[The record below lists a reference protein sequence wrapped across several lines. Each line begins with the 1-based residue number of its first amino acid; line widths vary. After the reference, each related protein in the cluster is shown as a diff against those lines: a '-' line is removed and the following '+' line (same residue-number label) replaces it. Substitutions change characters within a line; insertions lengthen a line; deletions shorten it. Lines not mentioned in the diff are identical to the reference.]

1 MYEEKLA
8 QQEEEHETEIAEQN
22 ESYLKKIA
30 QLTEMMDTLHKK
42 FEDEKRNK
50 IEAEKLKGRSDND
63 AGRA

>member
-50 IEAEKLKGRSDND
+50 IEAEKLKG
-63 AGRA
+63 

>member
-50 IEAEKLKGRSDND
+50 IEAEKLKGRSHND

>member
-63 AGRA
+63 AG